1 MVRNNSIIGV
11 DTPITGNIRSR
22 VGRLVQVE
30 KKMKRIELKIF
41 SGDIYF
47 PEEMDKISRHSNILI
62 PLRTVKKTHT
72 LIEGRIERRYERENN
87 DDNEN

>member
-1 MVRNNSIIGV
+1 MVRNNSIIEV

-30 KKMKRIELKIF
+30 KKIKRIELKIF

-47 PEEMDKISRHSNILI
+47 PGEMDKISRHSNILI
-62 PLRTVKKTHT
+62 PLGTVKKQTH
-72 LIEGRIERRYERENN
+72 L
-87 DDNEN
+87 